1 MYNFIQLAYFAK
13 AKGHKYIKRIP
24 VGTTASGRT
33 KYRYIYNVT
42 HTVGGKHLLDE
53 AHLKVGTKLMLT
65 SKSGEEVHA
74 HIVGVKGDKVTIRYD
89 DGEKK
94 DQNRTLSKKEL
105 LKQFNDEHG
114 IEQKIKEAREA
125 TQARLSEALKNNVSE
140 KQLKRIQDRI
150 DRLTLDT
157 SSSEPSK
164 LHKELLQKHKVNAQ
178 QVDASIDEFKKTRG
192 TTENNPDVMMLR
204 RLQRIERH
212 GNERACTTYNN
223 LLEKSASDNQ
233 AVLKAVE
240 AYNDVIDPY
249 SDPESLTKIANAK
262 FANLVQYSSLGVA
275 YTEGKDATYKTIK
288 KAYGTSTANYQN
300 REILRMTGIDM
311 KKTGMT
317 VAEACEHIA
326 EDHPMIKHLTK
337 EKVSTEKA
345 KLALSLVKQ
354 EIEKSCAGFSFA
366 NNKYKQG
373 DVHKN
378 HEIHKVLTN
387 PRQIETAKG
396 SSSAVAFI
404 EDKFEEAYPERSKH
418 KTLLGYTKRDRSYA
432 STGANS
438 SLVAISQYGR
448 GLRTRAH
455 ELAHTLEGDSTGGYH
470 TFQRPTKQD
479 MLANTTP
486 LDPQFDKH
494 ADYQLPIQEA
504 VTLSHMTRIERGTS
518 EAYTIQEMA
527 FGDKYADLYTGKMY
541 HFGETEFVSTGV
553 QEFFSNR
560 DSDTQ
565 MSKLADFAVSDP
577 HHFLTTYGILKGYA
591 KHE

>member
-1 MYNFIQLAYFAK
+1 MMYNFIQLAYFAK

-94 DQNRTLSKKEL
+94 DQNRTISKKEL

-125 TQARLSEALKNNVSE
+125 TQAQLSEALKNNVSE

-150 DRLTLDT
+150 DRLTLET

-178 QVDASIDEFKKTRG
+178 QVDASINEWKKTRS
-192 TTENNPDVMMLR
+192 TKIDNPDVMMLR

-212 GNERACTTYNN
+212 GKERACTTYNN

-240 AYNDVIDPY
+240 AYKDLINPY
-249 SDPESLTKIANAK
+249 SDPEILTAMAVEKANNLKK
-262 FANLVQYSSLGVA
+262 FSSLPHVHQGARTV
-275 YTEGKDATYKTIK
+275 YRNLKTV
-288 KAYGTSTANYQN
+288 YGAKSANKIN
-300 REILRMTGIDM
+300 NEILQLTGIDM

-326 EDHPMIKHLTK
+326 DNHPMIKQLTK
-337 EKVSTEKA
+337 EKASSEQA

-354 EIEKSCAGFSFA
+354 EIEKSCADFSFA
-366 NNKYKQG
+366 NNKYKDG
-373 DVHKN
+373 DIHKN
-378 HEIHKVLTN
+378 HEIHKVLTD
-387 PRQIETAKG
+387 PRKIEIAKG
-396 SSSAVAFI
+396 KSGQVAFI
-404 EDKFEEAYPERSKH
+404 EDVFEKAYPERSRH
-418 KTLLGYTKRDRSYA
+418 KTVLGHTSKGRSHA
-432 STGANS
+432 SIGAES
-438 SLVAISQYGR
+438 SLVAMSDYSF
-448 GLRTRAH
+448 GLLITRAH
-455 ELAHTLEGDSTGGYH
+455 ELAHTFEGQSASSVY
-470 TFQRPTKQD
+470 
-479 MLANTTP
+479 NS
-486 LDPQFDKH
+486 LDPQFDAH

-504 VTLSHMTRIERGTS
+504 VTLSHMTRIERGS
-518 EAYTIQEMA
+518 AEVYNGKEMA
-527 FGDKYADLYTGKMY
+527 FGDKYSSLYTGKMY
-541 HFGETEFVSTGV
+541 KNGSSEFVSMGV
-553 QEFFSNR
+553 ENFFANS
-560 DSDTQ
+560 DPDTQ
-565 MSKLADFAVSDP
+565 MNNLANFAVSDP